1 MLTIR
6 LDSPSPLVDQIIAG
20 LRQAIAAGKLAPG
33 DPLPTVRQL
42 AADLDVNLN
51 TVARAYRALEDAGLV
66 STVRGRGTRVTSSQ
80 ERLRRPKVEV
90 RRTLL
95 DRLRNLLADARLAGL
110 TRGETNELL
119 QEQLRLFWEDER

>member
-6 LDSPSPLVDQIIAG
+6 LDSPVALADQIVAG
-20 LRQAIAAGKLAPG
+20 LRRAIAAGELAPG

-51 TVARAYRALEDAGLV
+51 TVARAYRALEDAGLA
-66 STVRGRGTRVTSSQ
+66 SIIRGRGTRVTSSQ
-80 ERLRRPKVEV
+80 ERLRGSKSEV
-90 RRTLL
+90 RETLL

-110 TRGETNELL
+110 TQGETNGLI